1 MTRFLLSTMLTLPA
15 ALAGAGPL
23 MAAEQAPG
31 APGPQD
37 PEAPNSVNGETIPVD
52 SDGDGI
58 DDAGEILVVA
68 TRLKGQVSAA
78 QPPLVTLDEEAIA
91 SYGAG
96 SIQELLAALAP
107 QTGSGR
113 GRGDGAPVILL
124 NGMRISSF
132 REMRGLPPEAIRRV
146 EVLPEEVALKFG
158 YRPDQRVVNFI
169 LKDNFRSFGS
179 ESDLNLPARGGYVD
193 AKQEVTL
200 ARIDKGARLN
210 LTGSFEKRSA
220 LTEAERNI
228 AQTPAAGATVAGD
241 PDPADYRTLLS
252 DTTSTQLNGTW
263 AKPLGGGAGL
273 TLNALVQRDDA
284 RSLNGLNTVT
294 LTDPA
299 SGTTYARSVLD
310 PEALTTRRQTTTVSL
325 GAGLNKPLGAWQL
338 SATADGSH
346 VVSDSRIDNR
356 ADLSGLQALV
366 DGGAFGA
373 DGPIPGD
380 AVIGVGR
387 DRARSVTNSATTL
400 ATLSGQPLRLPGG
413 EASLTVKAGY
423 AYSGIRSSDTR
434 TLSGETRLTRG
445 DAQGGFSLDLP
456 ITSRRENFGAAIGDL
471 SLNLNGEVH
480 TLSDFGSL
488 TNYGAGLTWG
498 PTETLSLSA
507 SFIATQAAPG
517 LSDLGAP
524 TTLTQGV
531 AVYDFTRGETVLANV
546 ISGGNPNL
554 RKERQH
560 DIKLAANWTLPFLK
574 NSSLIVEYFRN
585 RSTDTTNAFP
595 LLTPEVEAAF
605 PGRVVRGADG
615 RIVSVDQSPVTFAE
629 EKSSR
634 LRWGINLGGSFGK
647 PDPTM
652 AQRRGGFRGMMGGMG
667 GPPPGGGPPGMGA
680 GGPPPGG
687 PGGGF
692 GRMRGGPGGG
702 PGGGGDGRG
711 RWNLSLTHTI
721 QFTNTVQIVEG
732 GQVLNLLDGD
742 AVSGSGV
749 ARHSLQLEGGGFYR
763 GFGLRV
769 NGTYTGG
776 THVDASGAPGSSRL
790 DFAAIAT
797 FNARLFADLGRI
809 PGLADKS
816 PFFKG
821 ARLSLGI
828 DNLFDAQQRVT
839 DGNGEVPLRYQPGY
853 IDPAGR
859 VIKLEFRKQF

>member
-1 MTRFLLSTMLTLPA
+1 MTRFFFSTMLTLPA
-15 ALAGAGPL
+15 AIAAPAL
-23 MAAEQAPG
+23 AAEQAPG
-31 APGPQD
+31 AQD
-37 PEAPNSVNGETIPVD
+37 ASSPSSISGEEIPVD
-52 SDGDGI
+52 SNGDGI

-158 YRPDQRVVNFI
+158 YRPNQRVVNFI
-169 LKDNFRSFGS
+169 LKDNFKSFGS

-210 LTGSFEKRSA
+210 VTGSFEKQSA
-220 LTEAERNI
+220 LTEAERGI
-228 AQTPAAGATVAGD
+228 VQPAGSGVAGQPVAGD
-241 PDPADYRTLLS
+241 PNAAEYRTLLS
-252 DTTSTQLNGTW
+252 DTTSAQINATW

-284 RSLNGLNTVT
+284 RSQNGLNAVT

-299 SGTTYARSVLD
+299 TGTAYARTLLD
-310 PEALTTRRQTTTVSL
+310 PEALTTRRRTTTVSL

-346 VVSDSRIDNR
+346 VVTDSRIDNR

-366 DGGAFGA
+366 DSGAFGA
-373 DGPIPGD
+373 DGPIPAD
-380 AVIGVGR
+380 AVVGVGR
-387 DRARSVTNSATTL
+387 DRARSVTNSLTSL

-413 EASLTVKAGY
+413 ETSLTVKAGY
-423 AYSGIRSSDTR
+423 AFSGIRSSDTR
-434 TLSGETRLTRG
+434 TLSGDTRLTRG
-445 DAQGGFSLDLP
+445 DAQAGFSLDLP
-456 ITSRRENFGAAIGDL
+456 ITSRRENFGSAIGDL

-480 TLSDFGSL
+480 HLSDFGSL

-498 PTETLSLSA
+498 PTEKLSLSA
-507 SFIATQAAPG
+507 SYIATEAAPG

-531 AVYDFTRGETVLANV
+531 ALYDFTRGETVLANV
-546 ISGGNPNL
+546 TTGGNPNL

-560 DIKLAANWTLPFLK
+560 DIKLGANWTLPFLK
-574 NSSLIVEYFRN
+574 NASLVVEYFRN

-605 PGRVVRGADG
+605 PGRVVRDANG

-647 PDPTM
+647 PDPAA

-667 GPPPGGGPPGMGA
+667 GPPPGGASGA
-680 GGPPPGG
+680 NGAPGG
-687 PGGGF
+687 PGGMGGGF
-692 GRMRGGPGGG
+692 GRMRGGGGPGG
-702 PGGGGDGRG
+702 GGGGDGRG

-721 QFTNTVQIVEG
+721 QFTNTVQIVRG
-732 GQVLNLLDGD
+732 GTVLNLLDGD
-742 AVSGSGV
+742 AVSGGGA
-749 ARHSLQLEGGGFYR
+749 ARHAIQLEGGGFYR
-763 GFGLRV
+763 GFGLRL

-790 DFAAIAT
+790 DFAPIAT
-797 FNARLFADLGRI
+797 FNARLFADLGRV

-821 ARLSLGI
+821 ARISLGI

-839 DGNGEVPLRYQPGY
+839 DGSGSVPLRYQPGY
-853 IDPAGR
+853 LDPAGR